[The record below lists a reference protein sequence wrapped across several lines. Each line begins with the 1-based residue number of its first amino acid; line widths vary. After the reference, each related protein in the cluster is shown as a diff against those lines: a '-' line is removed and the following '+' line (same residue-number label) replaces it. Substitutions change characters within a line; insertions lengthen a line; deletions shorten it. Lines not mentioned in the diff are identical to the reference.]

1 MPRSDSDKAYRKMGR
16 LLTRIPAPSW
26 LKSGAGSERKYGSMA
41 VSRPLLA
48 LALLPLLL
56 AGCRKDEVTSYR
68 VPAEKDPEL
77 PMAAAAPAG
86 MPGAMPPAGGSMA
99 ETAVPTAEGPGLA
112 WTAPAAWKAKP
123 LSAMRKGSYSV
134 SGSAGADADLSITAF
149 PCDVGGD
156 LANVNRWRGQV
167 QLPPLTDASLPG
179 AVARLEQNGLKM
191 TVVDF
196 ASGSAT
202 PQRILG
208 AIVPFN
214 GGTWFFKLMGPD
226 AVVAGAKPAFLAFLQ
241 TVHPVQP

>member
-1 MPRSDSDKAYRKMGR
+1 
-16 LLTRIPAPSW
+16 
-26 LKSGAGSERKYGSMA
+26 MA

-48 LALLPLLL
+48 LVLLPLLL
-56 AGCRKDEVTSYR
+56 AACRKAEVTSYR

-86 MPGAMPPAGGSMA
+86 MPGATPAAGGSMA

-112 WTAPAAWKAKP
+112 WTAPAAWQAKP

-134 SGSAGADADLSITAF
+134 GAAGAAADLSITAF
-149 PCDVGGD
+149 PGDVGGD

-167 QLPPLTDASLPG
+167 QLPPLDDASLPA

-196 ASGSAT
+196 ASGSAA

-226 AVVAGAKPAFLAFLQ
+226 AVVAAAKPAFLGFLQ
-241 TVHPVQP
+241 SVHPVQP